1 MTADREVFM
10 KDILLVN
17 MFSKNESSYTDYYI
31 EELEKAGLTYESI
44 YFERYDMDAEA
55 GENEL
60 LFKEYCPTG
69 GSKVKKLG
77 IMSRYA
83 RFVRNTIQKGNYKG
97 IMVFTTV
104 PAIMISDL
112 LIGRYAKRY
121 LFDIRDYTH
130 ENIGLYYQIEEM
142 LIRNAF
148 ATVISS
154 RGFLKWL
161 PAGDYVVTHNVART
175 DPSDYPAKAL
185 NTDNCRIGYVGSIR
199 YYEPNIQL
207 LNQFRNRDRYH
218 LDYYGTFAKG
228 CDLEA
233 YCRANDIQNVSFF
246 GRYNND
252 DKKEIY
258 RNIDVINSVYGIQS
272 LETSTLMPH
281 RLYDAAI
288 YKCPIIV
295 SKNSYLAE
303 VVEKYG
309 LGFAADEETESIPE
323 LLDDYLETYD
333 ADTFAGNCERFLND
347 VAEDMQRQ
355 KDVIRVFIKK
365 MQQ

>member
-1 MTADREVFM
+1 M

-17 MFSKNESSYTDYYI
+17 MFSRNESSYTDYYI
-31 EELEKAGLTYESI
+31 DELEKSGLTYESI
-44 YFERYDMDAEA
+44 YFERYDMGAEA

-69 GSKVKKLG
+69 GSKVKKIG
-77 IMSRYA
+77 IMYRYA
-83 RFVRNTIQKGNYKG
+83 RFVREIIRKGNYKG

-104 PAIMISDL
+104 PAVMIHDL

-130 ENIGLYYQIEEM
+130 ENIRPYFRIEEK
-142 LIRNAF
+142 LIHSAF

-161 PAGDYVVTHNVART
+161 PTGNYVVTHNVART
-175 DPSDYPAKAL
+175 DPAAYAAKPL
-185 NTDNCRIGYVGSIR
+185 DTQNIRIGYVGSIR
-199 YYEPNIQL
+199 YYEPNVQL
-207 LNQFRNRDRYH
+207 LNQFRNNDRFR

-228 CDLEA
+228 CDLES
-233 YCRANDIQNVSFF
+233 YCRENDIHNASFF
-246 GRYNND
+246 GRYEND

-258 RNIDVINSVYGIQS
+258 RNIDIINSVYGVQS

-295 SKNSYLAE
+295 SRNSYLAE
-303 VVEKYG
+303 VVEKYD

-323 LLDDYLETYD
+323 LLDAYLKTYD
-333 ADTFAGNCERFLND
+333 AERFAENCGRFLND
-347 VAEDMQRQ
+347 VAEDMKQQ
-355 KDVIRVFIKK
+355 KDVIRTFIKK
-365 MQQ
+365 MKQ